1 MFFGEL
7 GLDGRVKR
15 IDGLLPM
22 VIAAKKSGYS
32 LFFIPADNLY
42 EIEYIQDI
50 VIYPIGTF
58 AQLVHHFT

>member
-1 MFFGEL
+1 
-7 GLDGRVKR
+7 
-15 IDGLLPM
+15 M

-50 VIYPIGTF
+50 VIYPINTF